1 MRELRHITNSPVE
14 LRSVC
19 VSNLSSV
26 SPILVW
32 FRQDLR
38 LDDNPA
44 LEAALQLGAP
54 IIAVFIEETPT
65 AARAAGAMS
74 LWWRDRSLAKLD
86 ADLRARGSQLIY
98 KIGEPVQVLSRLLD
112 ETAARGVYWNRQYE
126 APNVARDTALKD
138 TLKQRGLLA
147 ESFNASLLFEPWE
160 ITAKS
165 TGGPFKVFTPYW
177 RAARAR
183 GLDSHLWD
191 APHALPASESQPDS
205 EPLRQTPAPQGA
217 DLLASWTPGEAG
229 ARAALDLFLTQNITG
244 YDERRNLP
252 AEPATSRLSPHL
264 RWGEISPRRLVAAT
278 FAAQETGAIATSDS
292 DKFLAEIGWREFAY
306 QLMFHNPQIQDT
318 CLVEKFE
325 AFPWR
330 DAPDDLETWKRGETG
345 YPIVDAGM
353 RELRRT
359 GFMHNRVRM
368 ITASFLIKHLLIDWR
383 EGEKWFWQ
391 CLADADPANNTASWQ
406 WVAGCGADAAP
417 YFRIFN
423 PILQGPK
430 FDKAGVYTK
439 TYCPELAPLSGKTLF
454 APWTAKSD
462 MLDSDQI
469 TLGKTYPNPM
479 VNHEA
484 ARARALDSF
493 KSL

>member
-1 MRELRHITNSPVE
+1 MS
-14 LRSVC
+14 SM
-19 VSNLSSV
+19 SSV

-32 FRQDLR
+32 LRQDLR

-44 LEAALQLGAP
+44 LEAAVQLKAP
-54 IIAVFIEETPT
+54 IIAVFIDDEATDT
-65 AARAAGAMS
+65 LSGARAAGAMS
-74 LWWRDRSLAKLD
+74 MWWRDQSLAKLD

-98 KIGEPVQVLSRLLD
+98 RSGPPAKILDALLE
-112 ETAARGVYWNRQYE
+112 ETSACGVYWNRQYE
-126 APNVARDTALKD
+126 ASDVARDTAIKEA
-138 TLKQRGLLA
+138 LKQRGLLA
-147 ESFNASLLFEPWE
+147 ESFNAHLLFEPWE

-165 TGGPFKVFTPYW
+165 TGGPFKVFTPFW
-177 RAARAR
+177 RACRAR
-183 GLDSHLWD
+183 GLDHHLWN
-191 APHALPASESQPDS
+191 APPSF
-205 EPLRQTPAPQGA
+205 PAPESWPKSAPLPQAAAPQQA
-217 DLLASWTPGEAG
+217 DLLGAWKPGEAG
-229 ARAALDLFLTQNITG
+229 ARAALDLFMAQNITG

-264 RWGEISPRRLVAAT
+264 RWGEISPRRIVAAT
-278 FAAQETGAIATSDS
+278 LANQKSGALAVSDG

-306 QLMFHNPQIQDT
+306 QLMFHNPQIRDT

-330 DAPDDLETWKRGETG
+330 DAPDDLESWKRGETG

-368 ITASFLIKHLLIDWR
+368 IAASFLIKHLLIDWR

-439 TYCPELAPLSGKTLF
+439 TYCPELQPLSGKSLF
-454 APWTAKSD
+454 APWTAKADILESE
-462 MLDSDQI
+462 QI
-469 TLGKTYPNPM
+469 TLGKSYPAPI
-479 VNHEA
+479 VNHEF